1 MRLRQEIQALPW
13 TIGRALTACF
23 RGSCGSRS
31 IFDLAAKA
39 DRLSDLERQLA
50 APGAWDD
57 AARAGALAR
66 QASELRE
73 VESTLQLEKRARD
86 LVELGELAAEDQELA
101 QQVSADVERLSRELE
116 QRELELLF
124 NDPYSAHNA
133 ILSITPGAGGVDSQD
148 WAEMLLRMY
157 TRWAQPGPGQANV
170 LRPGCEVELV
180 DSTPG
185 DQAGLKGATVI
196 LRGRR
201 AYGLL
206 RGEHGVHRLV
216 RISPFDQNHRRHTSF
231 ALVEVMPELEAG
243 EEAEVEINPD
253 DLRIDT
259 YRSTGAGG
267 QHVNK
272 TDSAVR
278 ITHLPTGVV
287 VTSQNE
293 RSQMKN
299 RDSAMKVL
307 RARLHQRMLEEQAR
321 KREELRGDVM
331 PAEFGSQIRN
341 YVLQPYTL
349 VKDVRTGVEVGNVQA
364 VLDGELETFIEG
376 WLRWRLSHGTERQG
390 QEAVS

>member
-1 MRLRQEIQALPW
+1 VA
-13 TIGRALTACF
+13 A
-23 RGSCGSRS
+23 
-31 IFDLAAKA
+31 DLAVM
-39 DRLSDLERQLA
+39 D
-50 APGAWDD
+50 
-57 AARAGALAR
+57 
-66 QASELRE
+66 RE
-73 VESTLQLEKRARD
+73 V
-86 LVELGELAAEDQELA
+86 
-101 QQVSADVERLSRELE
+101 E

-124 NDPYSAHNA
+124 RDPYSDHNA
-133 ILSITPGAGGVDSQD
+133 ILSISAGAGGVDAQD
-148 WAEMLLRMY
+148 WVEMLLRMY
-157 TRWAQPGPGQANV
+157 SKWAQPPPGGSST

-180 DSTPG
+180 ETQPG

-206 RGEHGVHRLV
+206 RGEQGVHRLV
-216 RISPFDQNHRRHTSF
+216 RLSPFDQNHRRHTSF
-231 ALVEVMPELEAG
+231 ALVEVLPELEAS
-243 EEAEVEINPD
+243 EEQEVEINPD

-278 ITHLPTGVV
+278 ITHLPTGIV

-307 RARLHQRMLEEQAR
+307 KSRLFQSQQEEAAR
-321 KREELRGDVM
+321 KREELRGSVM

-341 YVLQPYTL
+341 YVLQPYTM

-364 VLDGELETFIEG
+364 VLEDGELEPFIEG
-376 WLRWRLSHGTERQG
+376 WLRWRLGQDSGT
-390 QEAVS
+390 A